1 MEALIA
7 GDPQRIGDYW
17 LAGRLG
23 AGGQGVVYDAY
34 DPDGRRVAVKVL
46 HAAGDRG
53 RFAKEAAAAER
64 VASFCTARLLAA
76 DLDGG
81 KPYLVSE
88 YVPGPSLRE
97 AVREGRRFTGDDLHR
112 LATAVA
118 TALTAIHEAG
128 VVHRDLKPDNVLLGP
143 DGPRVIDFGIAR
155 TAEMSLTRTGELAGT
170 PGYMAPEVLT
180 GQRAGMP
187 ADVFAW
193 GAIMVFAA
201 TGQDPFGGENLGG
214 VMHRV
219 LTHHPDLSALPPGL
233 ATLIE
238 AALEKDP
245 RARPSARD
253 LLLALV
259 SGDGSDVGGLLA
271 AGSRRAGGMRVPDR
285 DDPALGAIAE
295 DAYGSLGPEARDLAA
310 EVFLRLVAVNAD
322 GQETLRTAGHEELFG
337 GRPDH
342 EAAAV
347 QRILEA
353 FSYVVTTRDGS
364 VALARPGLLRA
375 WPRLRTWMEAERAG
389 LEMLD
394 QINAAA
400 RHWEEHGRR
409 DGDVLQGSRL
419 EQALSWAATGRRH
432 LTLTPFERDFLR
444 AGTELTRRRS
454 RRRTLVTTALAGL
467 LAVALVAGGLAVWQR
482 RQAVERL
489 DILTAKQVAAEAD
502 RMRTADP
509 SLAMLLSV
517 AAYRV
522 SPQPEARSSL
532 MGSLQQ
538 QETAA
543 FRDPPVKGMG
553 RRTLSRDGRTLVS
566 FSEGGVNVYDV
577 RTGRRTAS
585 WPGMT
590 LRGTIIQGPALSRS
604 GRLLAQTTSD
614 ELGVWDLKTGRTL
627 VRRSLEAT
635 GNGGYGVVFG
645 EHETTL
651 VVTMADDVPFLIDV
665 TTGKRFG
672 RMVYADRT
680 MAQTPAP
687 LVDPTGKH
695 LLLPGYRFD
704 QIALPGWTVER
715 PFPACVRNHVLA
727 AYSADGKTLACA
739 DVAGD
744 IVLVD
749 AVTGRERT
757 LKETLNCGI
766 CHDSARLRFS
776 ADGRYI
782 AGFYG
787 RDLEVMR
794 ISDQRTVLRYRA
806 EGEFGD
812 VRFDPDGRTLRY
824 LVDDTVISVDLT
836 PRTPSV
842 ALPDTPRLSPD
853 AHWAVSW
860 ANDAELSVFDLR
872 TRKEAGRMRVG
883 EEGSVLGMDDAG
895 TRLAVAGMDRTITLW
910 DLASRRKLWSKRV
923 GEGDYQP
930 AYVDFTPDGRRIAIT
945 LLLGQSP
952 LMSMAVLDAADGRV
966 VAAYQTR
973 LNVGPF
979 LPGRQVFVSA
989 DGRLVDVMTGKAA
1002 GSGLGD
1008 AGALAVSRDG
1018 LLAVQES
1025 ATHRIGL
1032 WDVKGPTPL
1041 RPVLPRAAG
1050 ASSVMVFSPDGRT
1063 LATSTDEGVL
1073 ELWDVRSRRRLGS
1086 SYRVGEFAPSSM
1098 AFGPDGSVL
1107 YVGMQDG
1114 LTAGAVREVPVG
1126 DALVIGKVCA
1136 RAGRTLTPAEWDR
1149 YLQDVPYQDVCAAR

>member
-7 GDPQRIGDYW
+7 GDPQQIGDYW

-88 YVPGPSLRE
+88 YVAGPSLRE

-180 GQRAGMP
+180 GQRAGTA

-193 GAIMVFAA
+193 AAIMVFAA
-201 TGQDPFGGENLGG
+201 TGQDAFGGENLGG

-219 LTHHPDLSALPPGL
+219 LTHHPDVSALPPGL

-271 AGSRRAGGMRVPDR
+271 AGSRRAGGMRAPDR

-310 EVFLRLVAVNAD
+310 EVFLRLVAVNAE
-322 GQETLRTAGHEELFG
+322 GQETLRRAGHEELFG

-364 VALARPGLLRA
+364 VALARPGLVRA

-389 LEMLD
+389 LAMLD
-394 QINAAA
+394 EINAAA

-454 RRRTLVTTALAGL
+454 RRRTLVTSALAGL

-489 DILTAKQVAAEAD
+489 DILTAKQVAAESD

-509 SLAMLLSV
+509 GLAMLLSV

-538 QETAA
+538 LETAA

-627 VRRSLEAT
+627 VRRSLEPT

-665 TTGKRFG
+665 TTGKQFG

-704 QIALPGWTVER
+704 QIGLPGWTTER
-715 PFPACVRNHVLA
+715 PFPACVKSHVLA
-727 AYSADGKTLACA
+727 AYSADGKTLACS

-749 AVTGRERT
+749 AVTGRPHK

-766 CHDSARLRFS
+766 CHDSGRLRFS

-824 LVDDTVISVDLT
+824 LVDDTVISVDLV

-842 ALPDTPRLSPD
+842 AVPDTPRLSRD

-860 ANDAELSVFDLR
+860 TNGAELSVFDLR

-883 EEGSVLGMDDAG
+883 EEGSILGMDDAG

-930 AYVDFTPDGRRIAIT
+930 AYVNFTPDGRRIAIT
-945 LLLGQSP
+945 LLLGESP
-952 LMSMAVLDAADGRV
+952 LMSVVVLDAADGRA
-966 VAAYQTR
+966 VAAYKTR
-973 LNVGPF
+973 LSIGPF
-979 LPGRQVFVSA
+979 LPGRQVFVSG
-989 DGRLVDVMTGKAA
+989 DGRLVDVMTGKAV

-1008 AGALAVSRDG
+1008 AGTLAVSRDG

-1050 ASSVMVFSPDGRT
+1050 ASDVMVFSPDGRT

-1098 AFGPDGSVL
+1098 AFGADGSVL

-1114 LTAGAVREVPVG
+1114 LEAGAVREVPVG
-1126 DALVIGKVCA
+1126 DALMIGKVCA

>member
-34 DPDGRRVAVKVL
+34 DPEGRRVAVKVL

-180 GQRAGMP
+180 GQRAGNA

-259 SGDGSDVGGLLA
+259 SDDGSDAGGLLA
-271 AGSRRAGGMRVPDR
+271 AGSRRAEGMRVPDR

-310 EVFLRLVAVNAD
+310 EVFLRLVGVNAD
-322 GQETLRTAGHEELFG
+322 GQETLRRAGREELFG
-337 GRPDH
+337 GRPEH

-347 QRILEA
+347 RRILEA

-389 LEMLD
+389 LAMLD
-394 QINAAA
+394 EINAAA

-444 AGTELTRRRS
+444 AGTELTRRRA
-454 RRRTLVTTALAGL
+454 RLRTLVTAALAGL

-482 RQAVERL
+482 GQAVERL

-509 SLAMLLSV
+509 GLAMLLSV

-543 FRDPPVKGMG
+543 FQDPPVKGAG
-553 RRTLSRDGRTLVS
+553 RRALSRDGRTLVS

-590 LRGTIIQGPALSRS
+590 LNGTIIQGPALSRS

-627 VRRSLEAT
+627 VRRSLPAT
-635 GNGGYGVVFG
+635 GNGGFGVVFG

-651 VVTMADDVPFLIDV
+651 VLTLADDVPFLIDV
-665 TTGKRFG
+665 STGRQFG
-672 RMVYADRT
+672 RLVYADRT

-687 LVDPTGKH
+687 LVDPTGRH

-704 QIALPGWTVER
+704 QIALPGWTAER
-715 PFPACVRNHVLA
+715 PFPACVKNHLLA

-749 AVTGRERT
+749 AVTGRERK

-776 ADGRYI
+776 ADGRYL

-794 ISDQRTVLRYRA
+794 IGDQRTVLRYRA

-824 LVDDTVISVDLT
+824 LVDDTVISVDLA

-842 ALPDTPRLSPD
+842 ALPDTPMLSRD

-860 ANDAELSVFDLR
+860 TNGAELGVFDLR
-872 TRKEAGRMRVG
+872 TRKEAGRIQVR
-883 EEGSVLGMDDAG
+883 EEGSVQGMDDAG
-895 TRLAVAGMDRTITLW
+895 TRLAVADMDRTITLW
-910 DLASRRKLWSKRV
+910 DLATRRKLWSKRV
-923 GEGDYQP
+923 GDGDHQP

-945 LLLGQSP
+945 LLLGESP
-952 LMSMAVLDAADGRV
+952 LMSVVVLDAADGRA
-966 VAAYQTR
+966 VAAYKTR
-973 LNVGPF
+973 LSVGPF

-1002 GSGLGD
+1002 GPGLGA

-1050 ASSVMVFSPDGRT
+1050 ASAEMVFSPDGRT
-1063 LATSTDEGVL
+1063 LATATDEGVL

-1098 AFGPDGSVL
+1098 AFGADGSVL

-1114 LTAGAVREVPVG
+1114 MEAGAVREVPVG
-1126 DALVIGKVCA
+1126 DALMIGKVCA

-1149 YLQDVPYQDVCAAR
+1149 YLGDVPYQDVCAAR

>member
-7 GDPQRIGDYW
+7 GDPQQIGDYW

-155 TAEMSLTRTGELAGT
+155 TVEMSLTRTGELAGT

-180 GQRAGMP
+180 GQRAGTA

-201 TGQDPFGGENLGG
+201 TGQDAFGGENLGG

-219 LTHHPDLSALPPGL
+219 LTHHPDVSALPPGL

-271 AGSRRAGGMRVPDR
+271 AGSRRAGGMRAPDR

-310 EVFLRLVAVNAD
+310 EVFLRLVAVNAE
-322 GQETLRTAGHEELFG
+322 GQETLRRAGHEELFG

-364 VALARPGLLRA
+364 VALARPGLVRA

-389 LEMLD
+389 LAMLD
-394 QINAAA
+394 EINAAA

-454 RRRTLVTTALAGL
+454 RRRTLVTSALAGL

-489 DILTAKQVAAEAD
+489 DILTAKQVAAESD

-509 SLAMLLSV
+509 GLAMLLSV

-538 QETAA
+538 LETAA

-627 VRRSLEAT
+627 VRRSLEPT

-665 TTGKRFG
+665 TTGKQFG
-672 RMVYADRT
+672 RLVYADRT

-687 LVDPTGKH
+687 LVDPTGRH

-704 QIALPGWTVER
+704 QIGLPGWTTER

-727 AYSADGKTLACA
+727 AYSADGKTLACS

-749 AVTGRERT
+749 AVTGRPHK

-766 CHDSARLRFS
+766 CHDSGRLRFS

-824 LVDDTVISVDLT
+824 LVDDTVISVDLV

-842 ALPDTPRLSPD
+842 AVPDTPTLSRD

-860 ANDAELSVFDLR
+860 TNGAELSVFDLR
-872 TRKEAGRMRVG
+872 TRKEAGRLRVG
-883 EEGSVLGMDDAG
+883 EEGSILGMDDAG

-930 AYVDFTPDGRRIAIT
+930 AYVNFTPDGRRIAIT
-945 LLLGQSP
+945 LLLGESP
-952 LMSMAVLDAADGRV
+952 LMSVVVLDAADGRA
-966 VAAYQTR
+966 VAAYKTR
-973 LNVGPF
+973 LSIGPF
-979 LPGRQVFVSA
+979 LPGRQVFVSG
-989 DGRLVDVMTGKAA
+989 DGRLVDVMTGKAV

-1008 AGALAVSRDG
+1008 AGTLAVSRDG

-1050 ASSVMVFSPDGRT
+1050 ASDVIVFSPDGRT

-1098 AFGPDGSVL
+1098 AFGADGSVL

-1114 LTAGAVREVPVG
+1114 LEAGAVREVPVG
-1126 DALVIGKVCA
+1126 DALMIGKVCA

-1149 YLQDVPYQDVCAAR
+1149 YLPDVPYQDVCAAR